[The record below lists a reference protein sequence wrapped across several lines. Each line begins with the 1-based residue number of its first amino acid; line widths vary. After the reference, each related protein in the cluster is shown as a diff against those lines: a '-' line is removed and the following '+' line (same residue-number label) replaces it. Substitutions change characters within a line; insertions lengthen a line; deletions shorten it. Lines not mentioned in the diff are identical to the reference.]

1 MATASTARL
10 GANVTVGVKKP
21 CVVATTAN
29 ITLSGAQTIDDV
41 LVAINERVL
50 VMNQTDATEN
60 GVYIVASGT
69 WTRAPEWDTSSDLA
83 SGVLV
88 PVGLGTANVGLWQVT
103 YSGNFSLGVTEPT
116 FTRYQ
121 DSSASDSITAGTTQT
136 QAGATVLTSR
146 YNRISV
152 CAVTNDGVALIPAIA
167 GTECLVLNE
176 GAESA
181 QVWPADG
188 DAIDAEAAD
197 AVDSNA
203 LTATSARR
211 YVCFTDGT
219 WQTT

>member
-1 MATASTARL
+1 MSTASTTRL
-10 GANVTVGVKKP
+10 GANVTNGAKKP

-29 ITLSGAQTIDDV
+29 ITLSGTQTIDG
-41 LVAINERVL
+41 VAVVANDRVL
-50 VMNQTDATEN
+50 VMNQTDGTEN
-60 GVYIVASGT
+60 GIYLVVAGT
-69 WTRAPEWDTSSDLA
+69 WTRVKDWNNSADLA
-83 SGVLV
+83 SGIII
-88 PVGLGTANVGLWQVT
+88 PVGAGTTMLGLWQVT
-103 YSGNFSLGVTEPT
+103 YSGNFSLGVTNPT

-136 QAGATVLTSR
+136 QAGATALTSR

-152 CAVTNDGVALIPAIA
+152 CANLNDGVALIPAIA
-167 GTECLVLNE
+167 GSECLVLNE
-176 GAESA
+176 GAQSA

-188 DAIDAEAAD
+188 DAIDAGAAD

-219 WQTT
+219 WQTA

>member
-1 MATASTARL
+1 MATESTARL
-10 GANVTVGVKKP
+10 GVNVTVGVKKP
-21 CVVATTAN
+21 CVAASTAN
-29 ITLSGAQTIDDV
+29 LTLSGAQTIDGV
-41 LVAINERVL
+41 SVAINERVL
-50 VMNQTDATEN
+50 VKNQTDATEN
-60 GVYIVASGT
+60 GVYVAASGA

-88 PVGLGTANVGLWQVT
+88 PVGLGDSNVGLWQVT
-103 YSGNFSLGVTEPT
+103 YSGNFALGTTEPT
-116 FTRYQ
+116 FTFIQ
-121 DSSASDSITAGTTQT
+121 DSSAEDGIVAGTTQT
-136 QAGATVLTSR
+136 QAGATALTSR
-146 YNRISV
+146 YNRIGTV
-152 CAVTNDGVALIPAIA
+152 AVTSDGVALIPAIA
-167 GTECLVLNE
+167 GAECLVLNE
-176 GAESA
+176 GANSA